1 MYTQSNVLY
10 IGLVLV
16 MPNEERQNVLPE
28 ATAEGLQQIEYWQQR
43 TRKTRFIGRNR
54 EGKAVARAK

>member
-1 MYTQSNVLY
+1 
-10 IGLVLV
+10 

-54 EGKAVARAK
+54 EGKAVARAKWISNMQSEGAG